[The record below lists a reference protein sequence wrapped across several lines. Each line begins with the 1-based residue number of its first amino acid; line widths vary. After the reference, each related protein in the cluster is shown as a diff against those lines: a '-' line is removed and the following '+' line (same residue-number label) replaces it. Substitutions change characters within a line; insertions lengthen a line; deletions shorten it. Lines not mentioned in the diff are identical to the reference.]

1 MTYGELKN
9 YIVEA
14 LGEDVVGVDQIIA
27 GVRAGFGDL
36 IARGYREFKH
46 TYLLPEEA
54 PKDLYDELMTIR
66 KDSQKMIETF
76 TKHGNGLITFKFPT
90 DCLTILYVKAF
101 FKDGSILATKLALN
115 NPAIDSKQINGVY
128 RTDFTSLDYNVP
140 PTVIYFKK
148 EKDLYLEWDIA
159 RVYGDI
165 YRVEIGYYKSLPF
178 ISESN
183 IRRELGLSFRDDL
196 DIEDLEIPLSDDYGN
211 VLVNFMVWYVA
222 SSNGREQE
230 QLTVLKNEY
239 KYSVEDLLARKS
251 REDQYDETTAF
262 VRIEG

>member
-14 LGEDVVGVDQIIA
+14 LGEDVISVDQIIA

-46 TYLLPEEA
+46 VYLSPEEA
-54 PKDLYDELMTIR
+54 TKSLYDELMTIR
-66 KDSQKMIETF
+66 KEKNTGDTF
-76 TKHGNGLITFKFPT
+76 KKHGNGLVTFKFPN

-101 FKDGSILATKLALN
+101 FKEGSILATKLALN
-115 NPAIDSKQINGVY
+115 NPAIDSLQTNGVY
-128 RTDFTSLDYNVP
+128 RTDFEALDYAVP

-148 EKDLYLEWDIA
+148 EKEIYLEWNTS
-159 RVYGDI
+159 RVHGDI
-165 YRVEIGYYKSLPF
+165 YRIEIGYYQTLPF
-178 ISESN
+178 ISESS
-183 IRRELGLSFRDDL
+183 IRKQLGISFKDILDL
-196 DIEDLEIPLSDDYGN
+196 EDVEIPLADDYCN